1 MPKIVKP
8 LTDTEIK
15 KAKPSKKQYNLSDG
29 QGLSLIITPN
39 GSKYFK
45 YDDTFN
51 KKPNSLSFCTY
62 LESSLRV
69 AREKRTGMTL

>member
-15 KAKPSKKQYNLSDG
+15 KEKPSKKQYNLSDG

-39 GSKYFK
+39 ESKYFRF
-45 YDDTFN
+45 DDTFN
-51 KKPNSLSFCTY
+51 KKRNSLSFGTY
-62 LESSLRV
+62 PELSLRV
-69 AREKRTGMTL
+69 AREKRTGMTP

>member
-29 QGLSLIITPN
+29 QGLSLN
-39 GSKYFK
+39 YHS
-45 YDDTFN
+45 
-51 KKPNSLSFCTY
+51 
-62 LESSLRV
+62 
-69 AREKRTGMTL
+69 